1 MADDHGDLPEDRH
14 YTTDH
19 EWVRIDG
26 DTAVVGIT
34 DFAQDQLG
42 DVVYV
47 DLPAV
52 GSTITRGEVFGEVE
66 STKSV
71 SDLFAPVSGQ
81 VAARNEA
88 LDEQPEL
95 VNADCWGEGWLVE
108 VTVEGEV
115 DATELLDAAGYGSLL
130 AD

>member
-14 YTTDH
+14 YTSDH
-19 EWVRIDG
+19 EWVQIDG
-26 DTAVVGIT
+26 QTAVIGIT
-34 DFAQDQLG
+34 DFAQEQLG

-52 GSTITRGEVFGEVE
+52 GSSITSGEVFGEVE

-71 SDLFAPVSGQ
+71 SDLFAPVTGQ

-95 VNADCWGEGWLVE
+95 VNADCWGDGWLVQ

-115 DATELLDAAGYGSLL
+115 DTSPLLDAVAYRSLL
-130 AD
+130 QD